1 MSSQRV
7 WCPPDPWVTNCSSCG
22 CTALGD
28 PLWVKKLLELSSMP
42 TAVLGNFP
50 QPECLRICLW
60 SQITCHLKITV
71 KHSSILRP
79 WMCWTSSGPSKSPW
93 CQQSPLVFLWPFC
106 SCPLW
111 PLCLALLTVVMPW
124 ERKLLVRTEWANP
137 ELVQAWMLLGW
148 SPWGHEVTYGSVLLP
163 PLLIHLKKY
172 HLWEGKDVLL
182 RATQWSYGRSSTI
195 PAATSGLAEPF
206 CCFLRILQFILHPVP
221 LKVF

>member
-7 WCPPDPWVTNCSSCG
+7 WCPPEPWVTNCSGCG

-111 PLCLALLTVVMPW
+111 PLRLALLTVVMPW
-124 ERKLLVRTEWANP
+124 ERKLLVRTEWQILSWYKLECSWAGAP
-137 ELVQAWMLLGW
+137 EAMKWPMAQC
-148 SPWGHEVTYGSVLLP
+148 S
-163 PLLIHLKKY
+163 
-172 HLWEGKDVLL
+172 
-182 RATQWSYGRSSTI
+182 
-195 PAATSGLAEPF
+195 
-206 CCFLRILQFILHPVP
+206 CLHS
-221 LKVF
+221 LYT